1 MDLDEGGKDRVRFRL
16 DRLDAIINRNAI
28 LRHRFFVRDRGHGC
42 NFGIRGVAMLT
53 AIVVLHLVVHD
64 CDTGTLLYEAR
75 RVMPSYANSIEACRR
90 TGVEK
95 ARARHEIPQ
104 GLSQRLHQRRLRMGA
119 RRAPHRTR
127 LIGSSTLFYRCDPT

>member
-1 MDLDEGGKDRVRFRL
+1 MGLDEVGRDRVRFRL

-28 LRHRFFVRDRGHGC
+28 LRRRFFVRDRGHGC
-42 NFGIRGVAMLT
+42 TFGIRGVAMLT

-75 RVMPSYANSIEACRR
+75 QVMPSYANSIEACRR

-95 ARARHEIPQ
+95 ARSLATKYRKAYPNASANVDCEW
-104 GLSQRLHQRRLRMGA
+104 RRGA
-119 RRAPHRTR
+119 P
-127 LIGSSTLFYRCDPT
+127 PTEPA